1 MNQGTAF
8 WTQILLLRKHHLR
21 YAMVIITEEA
31 DVPFTA
37 ALCSDDW
44 KSIDQEVFFFE
55 MDPSLS
61 LEHTLGISGDGFF
74 R

>member
-1 MNQGTAF
+1 
-8 WTQILLLRKHHLR
+8 
-21 YAMVIITEEA
+21 MVIITEEA
-31 DVPFTA
+31 NVPFTA

-55 MDPSLS
+55 MDPSSS
-61 LEHTLGISGDGFF
+61 LEHTLGISDDGFF